1 MRRAPEATITSMG
14 GYKPPPYESN
24 LCPKKHAGTYNQAL
38 TFEFNMQHSIMATT
52 FRGITV
58 YSRGSIVVRILS
70 A

>member
-1 MRRAPEATITSMG
+1 MRRAPEAIITSIG

-24 LCPKKHAGTYNQAL
+24 LCPKKYAGTKNTF

-58 YSRGSIVVRILS
+58 YSRGSIVVKILN